1 MMKYLSTVSG
11 AALLCTVL
19 TGSMLSAS
27 ANEKLVEL
35 AKDPANWVM
44 TGRDYNAQNFSEM
57 TTINKENVKN
67 LRSAWSFSTGVLHG
81 HEGTPLVVDGMMYVH
96 TPFPN
101 TTFALSLDEPG
112 KIVWQNKPRQDPTA
126 RAVAC
131 CDVVNRGL
139 AYWPGDDSVGPL
151 VFRTQLDGK
160 IVAMDAKTGVTRWEL
175 ENSDIKVG
183 STLTIAPYIMK
194 DIVVVG
200 SSGAELGV
208 RGYVT
213 GYNVKTG
220 EQLWRSYA
228 TGPDEEVR
236 LGANFNDANPQYG
249 QKGLG
254 TKTWEGDAWKIGGGT
269 NWGWYAYDPDVD
281 LFYYGS
287 GNPAPWN
294 ETMRPGDNKW
304 TMTIW
309 GRDPDDGMA
318 AFGYQKTPHDEWD
331 YAGVNVM
338 MLSEQEDKEGKMRK
352 LLTHPDRNGIVYT
365 LDRTNGDLVSA
376 DKIDDTVNWV
386 TQVDLKTGLPQ
397 RDPEFGT
404 RMDHTARDICPS
416 AMGYHNQGHDSF
428 DPARKLFYM
437 GINHI
442 CMDWEPF
449 MLPYRAGQFFVGATL
464 NMYPGPK
471 GDRQN
476 YLGLGQVK
484 AYDAI
489 KGDFK
494 WEVMERFAAWGGTL
508 ATAGGVMFYGTLDG
522 FIKARDSD
530 TGELLW
536 KYKLPS
542 GVIGHPMT
550 YEHNGVQYVAIY
562 YGVGGWPGVGL
573 VFDLAD
579 PTAGLGAVG
588 AFKELANYTQM
599 GGGVMVFSL
608 NGEGPYS
615 DLEKGEYQPTIG
627 SPPPANKGNRAALET
642 GQDPS

>member
-1 MMKYLSTVSG
+1 MSLPRTAASHAAV
-11 AALLCTVL
+11 AALLAGGVCL
-19 TGSMLSAS
+19 LSS
-27 ANEKLVEL
+27 QVQANDKLVEL
-35 AKDPANWVM
+35 SKSNENWILP
-44 TGRDYNAQNFSEM
+44 GRTYSEQNFSPM
-57 TTINKENVKN
+57 TQINRDNVRQ
-67 LRSAWSFSTGVLHG
+67 LRPAWSFSTGVLHG
-81 HEGTPLVVDGMMYVH
+81 HEGTPLVVGGKMYVH
-96 TPFPN
+96 SPYPN
-101 TTFALSLDEPG
+101 TTFALSLDQPG
-112 KIVWQNKPRQDPTA
+112 KILWQNKPKQDPTA

-139 AYWPGDDSVGPL
+139 AYWPGDKDVGPL
-151 VFRTQLDGK
+151 ILRTQLDGH
-160 IVAMDAKTGVTRWEL
+160 IVALDAETGAERWKM

-183 STLTIAPYIMK
+183 STLTIAPYVVK
-194 DIVVVG
+194 DLVLVG

-213 GYNVKTG
+213 AYNVKTG
-220 EQLWRSYA
+220 EQVWRAYA
-228 TGPDEEVR
+228 TGPDKE
-236 LGANFNDANPQYG
+236 LLLADDFNIHNPHFG

-254 TKTWEGDAWKIGGGT
+254 TNTWEGEAWKIGGGT
-269 NWGWYAYDPDVD
+269 NWGWYAYDPKAD

-309 GRDPDDGMA
+309 GRDPDTGLA
-318 AFGYQKTPHDEWD
+318 KFGYQKTPHDEWD

-338 MLSEQEDKEGKMRK
+338 MLSEQKDKDGRDRR

-365 LDRTNGDLVSA
+365 LDRERGDLISA
-376 DKIDDTVNWV
+376 DKLDETVNWV
-386 TQVDLKTGLPQ
+386 KQVRLDTGLPQ

-404 RMDHTARDICPS
+404 RMDHKGRDICPS

-428 DPARKLFYM
+428 DPARNLFFM

-464 NMYPGPK
+464 DMYPGPK
-471 GDRQN
+471 GDRQG
-476 YLGLGQVK
+476 YEGLGQVK
-484 AYDAI
+484 AYNAI
-489 KGDFK
+489 TGGYK
-494 WEVMERFAAWGGTL
+494 WEVMERFAVWGGTM
-508 ATAGGVMFYGTLDG
+508 ATAGGLVFYGTLDG
-522 FIKARDSD
+522 FIKARNAD

-536 KYKLPS
+536 KFKLPS

-550 YEHNGVQYVAIY
+550 YEHKGVQYVAIN

-573 VFDLAD
+573 VFDLTD

-588 AFKELANYTQM
+588 AFKKLANYTQM

-608 NGEGPYS
+608 DGKSPYTEDINVGEWAPR
-615 DLEKGEYQPTIG
+615 KGG
-627 SPPPANKGNRAALET
+627 
-642 GQDPS
+642 

>member
-1 MMKYLSTVSG
+1 MNRLLSSASLMAVTLALAAGGVVASG
-11 AALLCTVL
+11 AAR
-19 TGSMLSAS
+19 
-27 ANEKLVEL
+27 ANDKLVEL
-35 AKDPANWVM
+35 AKSDENWPM
-44 TGRDYNAQNFSEM
+44 TGKNYSANNFSPQKQ
-57 TTINKENVKN
+57 INKDNVAK
-67 LRSAWSFSTGVLHG
+67 LRPAWSFSTGVLSG
-81 HEGTPLVVDGMMYVH
+81 HEGTPLVVDGVMYVH
-96 TPFPN
+96 SPFPN
-101 TTFALSLDEPG
+101 TTFALGLDDPG
-112 KIVWQNKPRQDPTA
+112 HILWQHKPKQNPTA

-139 AYWPGDDSVGPL
+139 AYWPGDDKTGPL
-151 VFRTQLDGK
+151 IIKTQLDGNV
-160 IVAMDAKTGVTRWEL
+160 VALKADTGEEYWKL

-183 STLTIAPYIMK
+183 STLTIAPYVVK
-194 DIVVVG
+194 DTVLVG

-213 GYNVKTG
+213 AYDVKTG
-220 EQLWRSYA
+220 AQKWRAYA
-228 TGPDEEVR
+228 TGPDEQVM
-236 LGANFNDANPQYG
+236 LANDFNKANPQYG

-254 TKTWEGDAWKIGGGT
+254 TQTWEGDAWKIGGGT
-269 NWGWYAYDPDVD
+269 NWGWYAFDPATNMI
-281 LFYYGS
+281 YYGS

-309 GRDPDDGMA
+309 GRDIDTGEA
-318 AFGYQKTPHDEWD
+318 HFGYQKTPHDEWD

-338 MLSEQEDKEGKMRK
+338 MLSEQKDKTGKMRK

-365 LDRTNGDLVSA
+365 LDRTDGTLVSA

-386 TQVDLKTGLPQ
+386 KKVDLKTGLPE
-397 RDPEFGT
+397 RDPEYGT
-404 RMDHTARDICPS
+404 RMDHVARDVCPS
-416 AMGYHNQGHDSF
+416 AMGYHNQGHDSY
-428 DPARKLFYM
+428 DPERQSFFM

-471 GDRQN
+471 GDRQAA
-476 YLGLGQVK
+476 LGLGQVK

-489 KGDFK
+489 NNKYK

-530 TGELLW
+530 TGKLLW
-536 KYKLPS
+536 KFKLPS

-550 YEHNGVQYVAIY
+550 YTHKGVQYVAIY

-573 VFDLAD
+573 VFDLND
-579 PTAGLGAVG
+579 PTAGLGSVG
-588 AFKELANYTQM
+588 AFKNLQHYTQM

-608 NGEGPYS
+608 DGQGPYS
-615 DLEKGEYQPTIG
+615 DPNVGEYASG
-627 SPPPANKGNRAALET
+627 G
-642 GQDPS
+642 

>member
-1 MMKYLSTVSG
+1 MTRLFSSVSLCAVTLAL
-11 AALLCTVL
+11 AA
-19 TGSMLSAS
+19 GSAAMSVPAH
-27 ANEKLVEL
+27 ANDKLVEI
-35 AKDPANWVM
+35 AKSDENWPM
-44 TGRDYNAQNFSEM
+44 TGKNYDANNFSPQKQ
-57 TTINKENVKN
+57 INKQNVKD
-67 LRSAWSFSTGVLHG
+67 LKASWSFSTGVLSG
-81 HEGTPLVVDGMMYVH
+81 HEGTPLVVNNVMYIH
-96 TPFPN
+96 SPFPN
-101 TTFALSLDEPG
+101 TTFAVGLDDPG
-112 KIVWQNKPRQDPTA
+112 HILWQHKPKQNPTA

-139 AYWPGDDSVGPL
+139 AYWPGDGKTPPL
-151 VFRTQLDGK
+151 ILKTQLDGH
-160 IVAMDAKTGVTRWEL
+160 IVALKADTGEEFWKL

-183 STLTIAPYIMK
+183 STLTIAPYVVK
-194 DIVVVG
+194 DTVLVG

-213 GYNVKTG
+213 AYDVKTG
-220 EQLWRSYA
+220 AQKWRAYA
-228 TGPDEEVR
+228 TGPDDQVK
-236 LGANFNDANPQYG
+236 LADDFNKANPHYG

-254 TKTWEGDAWKIGGGT
+254 TQTWEGDAWKIGGGT
-269 NWGWYAYDPDVD
+269 NWGWYAFDPTTNMV
-281 LFYYGS
+281 YYGS

-309 GRDPDDGMA
+309 GRDIDTGEA
-318 AFGYQKTPHDEWD
+318 KFGYQKTPHDEWD

-338 MLSEQEDKEGKMRK
+338 MLSEQKDKTGKMRK

-365 LDRTNGDLVSA
+365 LDRTDGTLVSA

-386 TQVDLKTGLPQ
+386 KQVDLKTGLPR

-404 RMDHTARDICPS
+404 RMNHVGRDICPS
-416 AMGYHNQGHDSF
+416 AMGYHNQGHDSY
-428 DPARKLFYM
+428 DPERKSFFM

-476 YLGLGQVK
+476 YVGLGQVK

-489 KGDFK
+489 NNKYK

-530 TGELLW
+530 TGQLLW
-536 KYKLPS
+536 KFKLPS

-550 YEHNGVQYVAIY
+550 YTHKGVQYVAIY

-573 VFDLAD
+573 VFDLND

-588 AFKELANYTQM
+588 AFKQLQHYTQQ

-608 NGEGPYS
+608 DGKGPY
-615 DLEKGEYQPTIG
+615 DDPNVGEFASG
-627 SPPPANKGNRAALET
+627 G
-642 GQDPS
+642 

>member
-1 MMKYLSTVSG
+1 MSRLHTSVSALSVAAVMAAAVSLG
-11 AALLCTVL
+11 
-19 TGSMLSAS
+19 AS
-27 ANEKLVEL
+27 APAVANDKLVEL
-35 AKDPANWVM
+35 SKSTDNWPM
-44 TGRDYNAQNFSEM
+44 TGKNYNANNYSEANQI
-57 TTINKENVKN
+57 TKENVKQ
-67 LRSAWSFSTGVLHG
+67 LRPAWSFSTGVLSG
-81 HEGTPLVVDGMMYVH
+81 HEGTPLVVDGVMYIH
-96 TPFPN
+96 SPFPN
-101 TTFALSLDEPG
+101 TTFAVGLDDPG
-112 KIVWQNKPRQDPTA
+112 KILWQHKPKQNPTA

-139 AYWPGDDSVGPL
+139 AYWPGNGTVGPL
-151 VFRTQLDGK
+151 IIKTQLDGHV
-160 IVAMDAKTGVTRWEL
+160 VALDAKTGEEYWKL

-183 STLTIAPYIMK
+183 STLTIAPYVVK
-194 DIVVVG
+194 DMVLIG

-213 GYNVKTG
+213 AYDIATG
-220 EQLWRSYA
+220 AQKWRAYA

-236 LGANFNDANPQYG
+236 LSDDFNSANPHYG

-254 TKTWEGDAWKIGGGT
+254 KATWEGEAWKIGGGT
-269 NWGWYAYDPDVD
+269 NWGWYAFDPDTN

-309 GRDPDDGMA
+309 GRDIDTGNA
-318 AFGYQKTPHDEWD
+318 KFGYQKTPHDEWD

-338 MLSEQEDKEGKMRK
+338 MLSEQQDKEGKMRK

-386 TQVDLKTGLPQ
+386 KKVDLKTGLPE

-404 RMDHTARDICPS
+404 RMDHKGRDICPS
-416 AMGYHNQGHDSF
+416 AMGYHNQGHDSY
-428 DPARKLFYM
+428 DPERKSFFM

-464 NMYPGPK
+464 WMYPGPK
-471 GDRQN
+471 GDRQT
-476 YLGLGQVK
+476 YEGLGQVK

-489 KGDFK
+489 NNKFK
-494 WEVMERFAAWGGTL
+494 WQVMERFAAWGGTL

-536 KYKLPS
+536 KFKLPS

-550 YEHNGVQYVAIY
+550 YTRDGKQYVAIY

-573 VFDLAD
+573 VFDLND
-579 PTAGLGAVG
+579 PTAGLGSVG
-588 AFKELANYTQM
+588 AFKQLQHYTQM

-608 NGEGPYS
+608 NGDGPYS
-615 DLEKGEYQPTIG
+615 DPNVGEYSTDVMQG
-627 SPPPANKGNRAALET
+627 G
-642 GQDPS
+642 G

>member
-1 MMKYLSTVSG
+1 MNRLTSSVSALSLVVALG
-11 AALLCTVL
+11 AAAAL
-19 TGSMLSAS
+19 TCGIAPAH
-27 ANEKLVEL
+27 ANDKLVEL
-35 AKDPANWVM
+35 SKSTDNWPM
-44 TGRDYNAQNFSEM
+44 TGKNYSANNYSEADQ
-57 TTINKENVKN
+57 INKQNVKN
-67 LRSAWSFSTGVLHG
+67 LKAAWSFSTGVLSG
-81 HEGTPLVVDGMMYVH
+81 HEGTPLVVDGVMYVH
-96 TPFPN
+96 SPFPN
-101 TTFALSLDEPG
+101 TTFALGLDDPG
-112 KIVWQNKPRQDPTA
+112 HILWQHKPKQNATA

-139 AYWPGDDSVGPL
+139 AYWPGNGKVGPL
-151 VFRTQLDGK
+151 IIKTQLDGNV
-160 IVAMDAKTGVTRWEL
+160 VALKADTGEEYWKL

-183 STLTIAPYIMK
+183 STLTIAPYVVK
-194 DIVVVG
+194 DTVLIG

-213 GYNVKTG
+213 AYDVVTG
-220 EQLWRSYA
+220 AQKWRAYA
-228 TGPDEEVR
+228 TGPDNDVR
-236 LGANFNDANPQYG
+236 LADDFNSANPQYG

-254 TKTWEGDAWKIGGGT
+254 QATWEGEAWKIGGGT
-269 NWGWYAYDPDVD
+269 NWGWYAFDPDTNM
-281 LFYYGS
+281 FYYGS

-309 GRDPDDGMA
+309 GRDIDTGMA
-318 AFGYQKTPHDEWD
+318 KFGYQKTPHDEWD

-338 MLSEQEDKEGKMRK
+338 MLSEQKDKTGKLRK

-386 TQVDLKTGLPQ
+386 KQVDLKTGLPQ
-397 RDPEFGT
+397 RDPEYGT
-404 RMDHTARDICPS
+404 RMDHKGRDICPS
-416 AMGYHNQGHDSF
+416 AMGYHNQGHDSY
-428 DPARKLFYM
+428 DPQRQTFFM

-471 GDRQN
+471 GDRQK
-476 YLGLGQVK
+476 YEGLGQVK

-489 KGDFK
+489 NNKYK

-536 KYKLPS
+536 KFKLPS

-550 YEHNGVQYVAIY
+550 YTHKGVQYVAIY

-573 VFDLAD
+573 VFDLND
-579 PTAGLGAVG
+579 PTAGLGSVG
-588 AFKELANYTQM
+588 AFKQLQHYTQM

-608 NGEGPYS
+608 DGKGPY
-615 DLEKGEYQPTIG
+615 DDPNLGEYSTLI
-627 SPPPANKGNRAALET
+627 KT
-642 GQDPS
+642 GG

>member
-1 MMKYLSTVSG
+1 MDRLRTSASTIVVATLIAG
-11 AALLCTVL
+11 AAIA
-19 TGSMLSAS
+19 SPEQAS
-27 ANEKLVEL
+27 ANDKLVDLMKSNE
-35 AKDPANWVM
+35 NWVT
-44 TGRDYNAQNFSEM
+44 TGRTYSEQNYSPM
-57 TTINKENVKN
+57 TQINKENVKQ

-81 HEGTPLVVDGMMYVH
+81 HEGTPLVVNGVMYVH
-96 TPFPN
+96 SPFPN
-101 TTFALSLDEPG
+101 TTFALSLDDPG
-112 KIVWQNKPRQDPTA
+112 KILWQHKPKQNPTA
-126 RAVAC
+126 RSVAC

-139 AYWPGDDSVGPL
+139 AYWPGDGNVPPL
-151 VFRTQLDGK
+151 ILKTQLDGH
-160 IVAMDAKTGVTRWEL
+160 IVALDAATGQERWKL

-183 STLTIAPYIMK
+183 STLTIAPYVIK
-194 DIVVVG
+194 DIVLVG

-213 GYNVKTG
+213 AYDVKTG
-220 EQLWRSYA
+220 EQKWRAYA
-228 TGPDEEVR
+228 TGPDEEIR
-236 LGANFNDANPQYG
+236 LADDFNIANPHYG

-254 TKTWEGDAWKIGGGT
+254 LATWEGDAWKIGGGT
-269 NWGWYAYDPDVD
+269 NWGWYAYDPGTN

-309 GRDPDDGMA
+309 GRDVDTGMA
-318 AFGYQKTPHDEWD
+318 KFGYQKTPHDEWD

-338 MLSEQEDKEGKMRK
+338 MLSEQKDKDGKERK

-365 LDRTNGDLVSA
+365 LDREKGDLVSA
-376 DKIDDTVNWV
+376 NKLDDTVNWV
-386 TQVDLKTGLPQ
+386 KQVNLDTGLPQ

-404 RMDHTARDICPS
+404 RMDHKGRDICPS
-416 AMGYHNQGHDSF
+416 AMGYHNQGHDSY
-428 DPARKLFYM
+428 DPQRQMFFM

-464 NMYPGPK
+464 WMYPGPK

-484 AYDAI
+484 AYNAI
-489 KGDFK
+489 TGDYK
-494 WEVMERFAAWGGTL
+494 WQVMERFSAWGGTM

-522 FIKARDSD
+522 FIKARDAD

-550 YEHNGVQYVAIY
+550 FEHKGVQYVAIN

-573 VFDLAD
+573 VFDLTD

-608 NGEGPYS
+608 DGKSPYS
-615 DLEKGEYQPTIG
+615 EDPNFGEW
-627 SPPPANKGNRAALET
+627 EM
-642 GQDPS
+642 GQSG

>member
-1 MMKYLSTVSG
+1 MTRLFSSVSLCAVTLAL
-11 AALLCTVL
+11 AA
-19 TGSMLSAS
+19 GSAAVATQAL
-27 ANEKLVEL
+27 ANDKLVEI
-35 AKDPANWVM
+35 AKSDENWPM
-44 TGRDYNAQNFSEM
+44 TGKNYDANNYSPQKQ
-57 TTINKENVKN
+57 INKANVKQ
-67 LRSAWSFSTGVLHG
+67 LRPAWSFSTGVLSG
-81 HEGTPLVVDGMMYVH
+81 HEGTPLVVNNVMYIH
-96 TPFPN
+96 SPYPN
-101 TTFALSLDEPG
+101 TTFAVGLDDPG
-112 KIVWQNKPRQDPTA
+112 HILWQHKPKQNPTA

-139 AYWPGDDSVGPL
+139 AYWPGDGKTPAL
-151 VFRTQLDGK
+151 ILKTQLDGH
-160 IVAMDAKTGVTRWEL
+160 IVALNAETGAEFWKL

-183 STLTIAPYIMK
+183 STLTIAPYVVK
-194 DIVVVG
+194 DTVLVG

-213 GYNVKTG
+213 AYDVKTG
-220 EQLWRSYA
+220 AQKWRAYA
-228 TGPDEEVR
+228 TGPDEQVK
-236 LGANFNDANPQYG
+236 LADDFNKANPQYG

-254 TKTWEGDAWKIGGGT
+254 TGTWEGDAWKIGGGT
-269 NWGWYAYDPDVD
+269 NWGWYAFDPSTNMI
-281 LFYYGS
+281 YYGS

-309 GRDPDDGMA
+309 GRDIDTGEA
-318 AFGYQKTPHDEWD
+318 HFGYQKTPHDEWD

-338 MLSEQEDKEGKMRK
+338 MLSEQKDKTGKMRK

-365 LDRTNGDLVSA
+365 LDRTDGSLVSA

-386 TQVDLKTGLPQ
+386 KQVDLKTGLPQ
-397 RDPEFGT
+397 RDPEYAT
-404 RMDHTARDICPS
+404 RMDHKGRDICPS
-416 AMGYHNQGHDSF
+416 AMGYHNQGHDSY
-428 DPARKLFYM
+428 DPERQSFFM

-464 NMYPGPK
+464 WMYPGPK
-471 GDRQN
+471 GNKQT
-476 YLGLGQVK
+476 YEGLGQVK

-489 KGDFK
+489 NNKYK

-536 KYKLPS
+536 KFKLPS

-550 YEHNGVQYVAIY
+550 YTHKGVQYVAIY

-573 VFDLAD
+573 VFDLND
-579 PTAGLGAVG
+579 PTAGLGSVG
-588 AFKELANYTQM
+588 AFKQLQNYTQM

-608 NGEGPYS
+608 DGKGPY
-615 DLEKGEYQPTIG
+615 DDPKVGEYASG
-627 SPPPANKGNRAALET
+627 G
-642 GQDPS
+642 